1 MRVNINLIKKLKTE
15 KGYKS
20 NHDLANKAGISKSQ
34 VDRMLYSYNMPK
46 ADILCKLAYELD
58 CWMEDLLIAE
68 EGDYA
73 G

>member
-34 VDRMLYSYNMPK
+34 VDRMLYDYSMPK
-46 ADILCKLAYELD
+46 ADILAKLAFELD
-58 CWMEDLLIAE
+58 CWVEDLLITE